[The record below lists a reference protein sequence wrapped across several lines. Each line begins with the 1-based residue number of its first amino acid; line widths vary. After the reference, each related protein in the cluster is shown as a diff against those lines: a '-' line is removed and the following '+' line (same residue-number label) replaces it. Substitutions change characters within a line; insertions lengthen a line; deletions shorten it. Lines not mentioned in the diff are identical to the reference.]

1 MPLKGGVVHEATGV
15 DGVGR
20 AVERNGWLDVGGG
33 RHLPRVRHS
42 LSCESAPTGV
52 PVSVVSGDGVSSK
65 KTEKEFARIVTN
77 EQGVLCC
84 QFDTFQKRG
93 DTVISQEKPRLLLL
107 LGAGAS
113 YGRVPN
119 TPQLTDII
127 RQHLAGDPSSAPLVK
142 WLAEQSVGKN
152 ANFEDWIDLMDLG
165 YGASDSGMVYRDQV

>member
-1 MPLKGGVVHEATGV
+1 M
-15 DGVGR
+15 
-20 AVERNGWLDVGGG
+20 
-33 RHLPRVRHS
+33 
-42 LSCESAPTGV
+42 SA
-52 PVSVVSGDGVSSK
+52 VSGDGVSSK

-77 EQGVLCC
+77 EHGVLYC

-127 RQHLAGDPSSAPLVK
+127 RQHLAGLAGDPSSAPLVE

>member
-1 MPLKGGVVHEATGV
+1 MGAAAKYLGGPHS
-15 DGVGR
+15 
-20 AVERNGWLDVGGG
+20 GGG
-33 RHLPRVRHS
+33 RHLPGVWS
-42 LSCESAPTGV
+42 DLPSISAPTGV

-65 KTEKEFARIVTN
+65 KTEKEFARIVTK

-93 DTVISQEKPRLLLL
+93 DTVTSQEKPRLLLL

-127 RQHLAGDPSSAPLVK
+127 RQHLAGELSCAPLVE

-152 ANFEDWIDLMDLG
+152 ANFEDWIDLIDG
-165 YGASDSGMVYRDQV
+165 IVDRRGRGGSQAAG